1 MYIKLTRFDNRPV
14 WLNAAFVVTVEPRR
28 DGSGSVVVPIG
39 DGLDYDVRE
48 SPEEV
53 LRMLEGCP
61 APQVVPVP
69 VSDCLT
75 KTPADVSPEPERK
88 TEKADNGKETVTT
101 PAREDA
107 GGTVTAPVREGA
119 DGTVN
124 MERLQNI
131 LAHAGVASRRGAA
144 ALIES
149 GVVTVDGIVVKEPGA
164 RFEIGSLG
172 SEGSGPVIRV
182 NGKTI
187 TTEEKHRTIV
197 LYKPV
202 GVLSTMSDPFGGK
215 TVAELVRTPERLV
228 PIGRLDKDSE
238 GLLLMSND
246 GTLVNELTHPRFNH
260 TKTYLVKVAGRWSAE
275 KLKTLRSPLTLDDG
289 YTIRPVPVEVVQ
301 EWENNTRLLKFVLS
315 EGRKRQIRKMCSAA
329 HLVVLTLKRGKVGN
343 FELPS
348 DLQPGEWRDLT
359 DAELKLLR

>member
-1 MYIKLTRFDNRPV
+1 
-14 WLNAAFVVTVEPRR
+14 
-28 DGSGSVVVPIG
+28 
-39 DGLDYDVRE
+39 
-48 SPEEV
+48 
-53 LRMLEGCP
+53 
-61 APQVVPVP
+61 
-69 VSDCLT
+69 
-75 KTPADVSPEPERK
+75 
-88 TEKADNGKETVTT
+88 
-101 PAREDA
+101 
-107 GGTVTAPVREGA
+107 
-119 DGTVN
+119 

-172 SEGSGPVIRV
+172 PEGSDPSLPNDPSGSKDAKNKGPVIRV
-182 NGKTI
+182 NGKII
-187 TTEEKHRTIV
+187 TCEEKHRTIV

-289 YTIRPVPVEVVQ
+289 YTVRPVPVEVVQ
-301 EWENNTRLLKFVLS
+301 EWENNTRLLKFVLG

-329 HLVVLTLKRGKVGN
+329 HLVVLTLKRVKVGA

-348 DLQPGEWRDLT
+348 ELKPGEWRDLT
-359 DAELKLLR
+359 DDELKQLRIA